1 MNIISVLSVGIE
13 GCTHVSQ
20 DQVENDFPQRF
31 QLVPDGQAV
40 ATHLD
45 KLYELRPSEQYLLS
59 LTRPQLTH
67 SELLRPDKYRQQFD
81 TTQQRLQDL
90 AKINGSQA
98 FTQAVETLQNTQ
110 LDQRYLTMALNLL
123 IQV

>member
-1 MNIISVLSVGIE
+1 M
-13 GCTHVSQ
+13 
-20 DQVENDFPQRF
+20 D
-31 QLVPDGQAV
+31 QAV

-45 KLYELRPSEQYLLS
+45 KLYEGFAHPEQYLLS
-59 LTRPQLTH
+59 LTRPQLTY
-67 SELLRPDKYRQQFD
+67 SKLLRPDKYRQQFD

-90 AKINGSQA
+90 AKKNGSQA